1 MWVLHCRGVAAQRAK
16 ISSWFHSPELTSF
29 TPAASHSFSPS
40 HPPFPSPPTPCLHY
54 VSPSE
59 VLTPCRAVPA
69 LLASMSAFN
78 EAWAGVRG
86 KACGSLLELKPC
98 MPVRFKMSHS
108 RNVVIHLQQL
118 HNLHGYSFWPGTTDT
133 HARGSG
139 DTHDWLRRG
148 AGWIVFVFS
157 LKMPGLVKLL

>member
-1 MWVLHCRGVAAQRAK
+1 MWVLHCRDVAAQRAK

-40 HPPFPSPPTPCLHY
+40 HPPFPSLPTLCLHY

-86 KACGSLLELKPC
+86 RRAAPYWNWSRACQQGSKWVTPEMLLSIC
-98 MPVRFKMSHS
+98 NNFIIFTA
-108 RNVVIHLQQL
+108 IHFDLAWRTHTL
-118 HNLHGYSFWPGTTDT
+118 AAAETHMTDWGGVLD
-133 HARGSG
+133 GSC
-139 DTHDWLRRG
+139 LCL
-148 AGWIVFVFS
+148 A
-157 LKMPGLVKLL
+157 